1 MSAGVRNV
9 FHKKFAYIPAKL
21 RNVPL
26 RHGTEIG
33 VAVYT
38 I

>member
-9 FHKKFAYIPAKL
+9 FHKKFANIPAKL

-26 RHGTEIG
+26 GHGTEIG
-33 VAVYT
+33 VAVYA